1 VIARK
6 RLLPG
11 FLQGVRAIQTALL
24 AMLIVLV
31 PAAPRA
37 VGASD
42 SPGQTG
48 GAASCRSPRIATA
61 DGCVS
66 AAQASRRVLALA
78 QTLRAEH
85 DLAAVIL
92 RIDVGRR
99 RLLRTGL
106 GNSMDGV
113 PATPRMHWRIGS
125 IALQL
130 QDEGKLSLG
139 DRLSTW
145 FPELP
150 NADRITLRM
159 LASSTSGYRDY
170 VQNNPP
176 FLDLLLS
183 NPFRQ
188 WTEEELVGVAL
199 ARPVACEP
207 GTCFVY
213 SHANFIILGQVLER
227 VTGRTV
233 ATLMRRRILRPLG
246 LRNTRISELPAIP
259 EPALHAYSSDRTVYE
274 DSTFWSPSWTIGRGV
289 IQTSTVD
296 DVIKS
301 ARAIGSGRLLSRRAA
316 AEQVAPNTAG
326 LPPLSPAFYYGL
338 GVNVAPPWRF
348 QNPQLNGYS
357 GIMAYLP
364 DKRLSIAIVSTV
376 GPRSPE
382 DSQSVVL
389 FRRIAAYL
397 APEHPLPPGP

>member
-1 VIARK
+1 
-6 RLLPG
+6 
-11 FLQGVRAIQTALL
+11 
-24 AMLIVLV
+24 M
-31 PAAPRA
+31 
-37 VGASD
+37 
-42 SPGQTG
+42 
-48 GAASCRSPRIATA
+48 
-61 DGCVS
+61 
-66 AAQASRRVLALA
+66 LALA
-78 QTLRAEH
+78 QTLRTEN

-92 RIDVGRR
+92 RVDVGQR

-113 PATPRMHWRIGS
+113 AATPRMHWRIGS
-125 IALQL
+125 VAIAYLTTIALQL
-130 QDEGKLSLG
+130 EDEGKLSLG

-188 WTEEELVGVAL
+188 WTEDELVGVAL

-246 LRNTRISELPAIP
+246 LRNTHISELPAIP
-259 EPALHAYSSDRTVYE
+259 APALHAYSSDRTVYE

-348 QNPQLNGYS
+348 QNPLLNGYS

-389 FRRIAAYL
+389 FRRIATYL